1 MAEKLF
7 PERQRCKKCGKG
19 LGLKSTDPVYL
30 GLYCTPR
37 CAGIAVPATR
47 PQDAPRECTTTRD
60 GQTVFKRK
68 YRSDSEV
75 PDKIL
80 QDPSTGLYWCSH
92 CAHRHIGHTR
102 IGEAE
107 KFRMFNDFEKDLP
120 ALLVTLRGHATYA
133 QVAKVA
139 GVRAIRI
146 KELEQG
152 IVHPEMFKTLDAL
165 LKTYRTRLGVAFSS
179 RESRRR

>member
-102 IGEAE
+102 AGQAE
-107 KFRMFNDFEKDLP
+107 SLRMFRGPEDLRD
-120 ALLVTLRGHATYA
+120 LLVKRRGSASVSD
-133 QVAKVA
+133 VAKAA
-139 GVRAIRI
+139 GVRPIRLR
-146 KELEQG
+146 ELEEG
-152 IVHPEMFKTLDAL
+152 KAHPEGLETLFKVMKVLRLD
-165 LKTYRTRLGVAFSS
+165 LGVGIRAM
-179 RESRRR
+179 R

>member
-7 PERQRCKKCGKG
+7 PQRQRCKTCSKG

-37 CAGIAVPATR
+37 CAGIAAPATR
-47 PQDAPRECTTTRD
+47 PQDAPRECTTVRD
-60 GQTVFKRK
+60 GAAVFKRK

-92 CAHRHIGHTR
+92 CAHKHIGHTR
-102 IGEAE
+102 AGQAE
-107 KFRMFNDFEKDLP
+107 SLRMFRGPEDLRD
-120 ALLVTLRGHATYA
+120 LLVKRRGSASISD
-133 QVAKVA
+133 VAKAA
-139 GVRAIRI
+139 GVRPIRL
-146 KELEQG
+146 KELEEG
-152 IVHPEMFKTLDAL
+152 KAHPEGLETLFKVCAVLRLD
-165 LKTYRTRLGVAFSS
+165 LGVGIRAM
-179 RESRRR
+179 R

>member
-37 CAGIAVPATR
+37 CAGIAAPATR

-60 GQTVFKRK
+60 GKVVFKRK

-92 CAHRHIGHTR
+92 CSHRHVGHTR
-102 IGEAE
+102 MGEAE
-107 KFRMFNDFEKDLP
+107 QFRKFRGPEDLRD
-120 ALLVTLRGHATYA
+120 LLVKARGGATIA
-133 QVAKVA
+133 QVAKAA
-139 GVRAIRI
+139 GVRPIRL
-146 KELEQG
+146 KELEEG
-152 IVHPEMFKTLDAL
+152 KAHEEGLKTLFKVMNVLPVD
-165 LKTYRTRLGVAFSS
+165 LGAMI
-179 RESRRR
+179 RQRR